1 MILLHMSDE
10 IIFVFDSKKDFKCF
24 LKTKN
29 KPVLYKIYRINNKKI
44 FNFHPILS

>member
-29 KPVLYKIYRINNKKI
+29 KPVIYKIYKSKNKTF
-44 FNFHPILS
+44 FNFHPLPS